1 MFKRGLAGCRPRVSL
16 NKRVLAQVTGP
27 KPVAWGGRKAGRADL
42 INNAVF
48 LAYTD
53 SMPTDKKRVA
63 VIPDN
68 LPANI
73 QPGELCPQVY
83 TADQIFERE
92 PDKYARIAQ
101 GLAQGRSALSLAK
114 QEKVAT
120 ESVAVIL
127 KREKDAIDGAQKLTQ
142 GLNSI
147 ASQEVL
153 LRIIEQA
160 QAGKIPA
167 GALGITFGVLRDKE
181 KADLGQASQ
190 TIEVRKT
197 ASLEDVREQLN
208 ILKAETKAEVID
220 ISNPD

>member
-1 MFKRGLAGCRPRVSL
+1 
-16 NKRVLAQVTGP
+16 
-27 KPVAWGGRKAGRADL
+27 
-42 INNAVF
+42 
-48 LAYTD
+48 
-53 SMPTDKKRVA
+53 MPTEKQRIK
-63 VIPDN
+63 ILPDN
-68 LPANI
+68 LPDNLNAN
-73 QPGELCPQVY
+73 ELCPSVY
-83 TADQIFERE
+83 TADKLFERE

-114 QEKVAT
+114 QEKVST

-127 KREKDAIDGAQKLTQ
+127 KREKSAIDGAQKLTQ

-153 LRIIEQA
+153 LKIIEQA

-167 GALGITFGVLRDKE
+167 GALGVTFGILRDKE

-197 ASLEDVREQLN
+197 ASLEDVREHLN
-208 ILKAETKAEVID
+208 TLRNEQEAKIID
-220 ISNPD
+220 ITEPA